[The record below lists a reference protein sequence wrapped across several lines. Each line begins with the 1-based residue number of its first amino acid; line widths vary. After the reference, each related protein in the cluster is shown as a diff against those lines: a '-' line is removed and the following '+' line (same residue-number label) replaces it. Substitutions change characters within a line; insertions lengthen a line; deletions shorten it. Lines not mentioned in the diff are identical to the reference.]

1 MRTNSGAARLLP
13 WTTTSGDPCYLL
25 GDGAGKVSRMA
36 DRVEAAQL
44 SMAGELLGHAADI
57 LADRRSTSVQVHYLA
72 CRLAESLGDV
82 RRVAESRGR
91 RLGDASGEQATDG
104 V

>member
-1 MRTNSGAARLLP
+1 MRADSGEARLLP
-13 WTTTSGDPCYLL
+13 WTTTGGKPCYLL
-25 GDGAGKVSRMA
+25 GDGAGTVSRIA
-36 DRVEAAQL
+36 DQVERAQL
-44 SMAGELLGHAADI
+44 SMAGDLLGHAADL

-91 RLGDASGEQATDG
+91 RLDEGLSVDEPDER
-104 V
+104 